1 VIAPPEFIGL
11 GMTATLAFDRPD
23 SAPVAEVPLSAIFQR
38 GTQPAVWV
46 VDKESGTVTLRPVT
60 IARWRD
66 DTAAIASGVK
76 DGEII
81 AIAGVHKLEAGQKV
95 KPVQQAAR

>member
-1 VIAPPEFIGL
+1 
-11 GMTATLAFDRPD
+11 M
-23 SAPVAEVPLSAIFQR
+23 
-38 GTQPAVWV
+38 
-46 VDKESGTVTLRPVT
+46 PVT

-66 DTAAIASGVK
+66 DTAAVASGVQ